1 MPSSRRRKR
10 LGNIA
15 LVTLAALTLG
25 SVGYAVADG
34 MAANKPAPVP
44 EQVQQYYNENI
55 ASAKPAMAGET
66 QAALKVGDFQ
76 SVVEKLRSG
85 AQPFTITVIG
95 DSTGYPKQGWVEFA
109 AESLSKTLSRTVTV
123 SVWNQDTS
131 SYDAPHSYGS
141 GDPAVTIWNGSA
153 SGKDPV
159 YSMANLSKLN
169 KGPSDL
175 VVINHGH
182 NVQGIETVRNLMYQV
197 ANVSGGAAMAVV
209 KQNPR
214 TDPGAP
220 GQEDRVKKI
229 EGIAASFPGVQLLN
243 VHEAFPADPAP
254 WLSADGVHPNNQGYR
269 AWADVFLA
277 SVGAK

>member
-1 MPSSRRRKR
+1 MAKSSRENKKR
-10 LGNIA
+10 TIIA
-15 LVTLAALTLG
+15 AG
-25 SVGYAVADG
+25 SVVALLAFG
-34 MAANKPAPVP
+34 GAAFATAEATKAQYPVVS
-44 EQVQQYYNENI
+44 EKVQQYYDENV
-55 ASAKPAMAGET
+55 ANAQPGTSAPT
-66 QAALKVGDFQ
+66 QTLKVGDFQ
-76 SVVEKLRSG
+76 AVAQKLRAG

-109 AESLSKTLSRTVTV
+109 AESLSKKLSRTVTV

-131 SYDAPHSYGS
+131 SYDVPHSYGS
-141 GDPAVTIWNGSA
+141 GEPAVTIWNGSA

-182 NVQGIETVRNLMYQV
+182 NVQGTETVRTLMYQV

-220 GQEDRVKKI
+220 GQEDRVGKI
-229 EGIAASFPGVQLLN
+229 AGIATSFPGVQLLD
-243 VHEAFPADPAP
+243 VHKVFPADPAP

-277 SVGAK
+277 SVGL